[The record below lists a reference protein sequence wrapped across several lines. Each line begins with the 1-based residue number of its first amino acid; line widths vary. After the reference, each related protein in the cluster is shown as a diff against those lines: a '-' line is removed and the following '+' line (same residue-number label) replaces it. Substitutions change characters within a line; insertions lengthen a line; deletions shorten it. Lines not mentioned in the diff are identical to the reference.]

1 MGAKMIIEGINK
13 KAEETVGVG
22 LRVLFIQVVAT
33 SIDALS
39 VGFAIEEY
47 SAVKAL
53 LCAFIISVITF
64 IICFLELIIGKKF
77 GTRLSDK
84 ASILGGTILAVIGMC
99 IFISRIL

>member
-1 MGAKMIIEGINK
+1 MGTKMIIEGINK

-22 LRVLFIQVVAT
+22 LRVLFIQRVVT

-64 IICFLELIIGKKF
+64 IICFSGLIIGKNLVQGF
-77 GTRLSDK
+77 LIRLQY
-84 ASILGGTILAVIGMC
+84 LEELY
-99 IFISRIL
+99 LQL